1 MLPQSCRLQVEEFCY
16 ITDNTY
22 TREQV
27 RLASEPERV
36 PAPLGPLC
44 LSWSRRLVP
53 CRAALVAQSSSSAH
67 SSNPPGPAL
76 PQVLE
81 MERELLR
88 VLDFDLTQPTIKT
101 FLRRY
106 IKAASGALP
115 PLGGQAGPC
124 ACTSPPPASSDSTIP
139 SLPHRSSAC
148 ATTLAHRC
156 TTFSLP
162 IPVRR
167 RDPAG
172 RDL

>member
-1 MLPQSCRLQVEEFCY
+1 MPPQSCRLQVEEFCY

-27 RLASEPERV
+27 RLASNAERV

-44 LSWSRRLVP
+44 LSWCRRLEP
-53 CRAALVAQSSSSAH
+53 CRAALVAPKAAQPIHQTHRAL
-67 SSNPPGPAL
+67 PL

-106 IKAASGALP
+106 IKAASGAP
-115 PLGGQAGPC
+115 PLGGQGGPC
-124 ACTSPPPASSDSTIP
+124 ACTSPPPASSDSWHHPFPAPP
-139 SLPHRSSAC
+139 SQRLPAHPGSPLPTVLPPHPCAQARSRW
-148 ATTLAHRC
+148 T
-156 TTFSLP
+156 
-162 IPVRR
+162 
-167 RDPAG
+167 
-172 RDL
+172 